1 MKKNGPPGRSARV
14 FRKIRL
20 YVIIYL
26 FLLALGL
33 NSYAIQRR
41 ALLKNAGQLG
51 DSLAASYA
59 AEERNNLTVYETLLS
74 FGTLNLD
81 RLMEEENWTQERKE
95 SWLQQYFRRVLAVVG
110 QDRVDPYA
118 AVNGRIVAANPWEG
132 DTDYDY

>member
-95 SWLQQYFRRVLAVVG
+95 SWLQ
-110 QDRVDPYA
+110 
-118 AVNGRIVAANPWEG
+118 
-132 DTDYDY
+132 